1 MDKYKL
7 QSDSVEVVTNGSEMG
22 GTYRRMGGKY
32 RRREHW
38 LRGLC
43 RLSDCPGCH
52 AIGVG
57 PRLRTWR
64 GGPQCSFFLAAPLFW
79 VLFIGG
85 GPILMVSI
93 VFFAVNAVLTMVA
106 LVRGR
111 SAAKP
116 LIGCALPILVV
127 AVGWLAY
134 AATMTIV
141 QRSGPPNG
149 PTTAKPH

>member
-1 MDKYKL
+1 MAQKWGARIAGWVASIGGANVGYVVFVVSL
-7 QSDSVEVVTNGSEMG
+7 IVLVVTLSALDPGYGPG
-22 GTYRRMGGKY
+22 G
-32 RRREHW
+32 
-38 LRGLC
+38 
-43 RLSDCPGCH
+43 
-52 AIGVG
+52 
-57 PRLRTWR
+57 
-64 GGPQCSFFLAAPLFW
+64 GGPQYSFFLAAPLFW

-149 PTTAKPH
+149 PTTAKPR